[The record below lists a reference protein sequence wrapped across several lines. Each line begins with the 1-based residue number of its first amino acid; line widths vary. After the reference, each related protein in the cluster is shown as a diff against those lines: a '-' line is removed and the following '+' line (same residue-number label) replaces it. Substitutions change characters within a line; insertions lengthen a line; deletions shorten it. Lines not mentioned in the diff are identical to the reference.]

1 MKGSFLL
8 TGAFIFCIHM
18 SYSQKKDLTDKLQLV
33 DSGFIFSDAPFL
45 SCHASS
51 VCMLPDE
58 EIIAAW
64 FAGKAEGDPDVS
76 IWMSKMRNG
85 EWSEPKEI
93 ANGLQQ
99 DGSQFACWN
108 PVLFRS
114 NEGILFLF
122 YKVGP
127 SPQTWWGE
135 VKTSENDG
143 TTWSDARRLPE
154 GFLGPIKNKP
164 IQLRNGDILYPSST
178 ESENDN
184 TWEIHLERS
193 DGKGNNWR
201 KIYINC
207 DTFDVIQPTLLTYPN
222 GSMQLLCR
230 SRENLIA
237 QSWSFDGGET
247 WEKVTATSLPNPN
260 SGIDGVSL
268 ENDLQLLVYNPLLA
282 KQNWWEGRSV
292 LKVAVSADGQLWKDV
307 FTLENH
313 PAGEYSYPAVI
324 QSPDG
329 IIHITYTFERRK
341 IKHVSL
347 R

>member
-1 MKGSFLL
+1 
-8 TGAFIFCIHM
+8 M
-18 SYSQKKDLTDKLQLV
+18 SYSQKKGLPDKLQLV
-33 DSGFIFSDAPFL
+33 DSGFIFSNAPFL

-51 VCMLPDE
+51 VCMLSDDE
-58 EIIAAW
+58 LIAAW
-64 FAGKAEGDPDVS
+64 FAGTAEGNPEVA
-76 IWMSKMRNG
+76 IWMSKMKNG
-85 EWSEPKEI
+85 EWNEPKEI

-122 YKVGP
+122 YKVGI
-127 SPQTWWGE
+127 SPRTWWGE
-135 VKTSENDG
+135 VKTSEDDG
-143 TTWSDARRLPE
+143 TTWSGARRLPE

-164 IQLRNGDILYPSST
+164 IQLKDGDILYPSST

-184 TWEIHLERS
+184 TWKIHLERS
-193 DGKGNNWR
+193 DSKGNNWR
-201 KIYINC
+201 KIYIDC
-207 DTFDVIQPTLLTYPN
+207 DTFDVIQPTLLTYSN
-222 GSMQLLCR
+222 GSMQVLCR

-247 WEKVTATSLPNPN
+247 WEKITATSLPNPN
-260 SGIDGVSL
+260 SGIDGVTL

-313 PAGEYSYPAVI
+313 TAGEYSYPAII
-324 QSPDG
+324 QGPDG
-329 IIHITYTFERRK
+329 IIHITYTFDRHK

-347 R
+347 H